1 MELSLFIESL
11 LTHGAV
17 QVTGNIT
24 ALGPED
30 LEAAKGLLQ
39 QYHKRDSLDMPG
51 IAPAFD
57 AGAGLWAAQ
66 YVYRAIQLVML
77 RNLGTEAI
85 TEHLAPYEGVLT
97 PPVIYSADL
106 CFRHLPSLLSLAKG
120 LAPED
125 PLVLHLKETL
135 RSWPYSSAAMDL
147 ADEAADVS
155 VIFSDVSLR
164 LAYVDRIIVSGNIKK
179 AGREPVQAQVKEA
192 LGDHAALLWPEFI
205 VSNNP

>member
-30 LEAAKGLLQ
+30 LEAAKVLLQ
-39 QYHKRDSLDMPG
+39 QYHERDSLDMPG
-51 IAPAFD
+51 TAPAFD

-85 TEHLAPYEGVLT
+85 AEWLAPYEGEAT

-135 RSWPYSSAAMDL
+135 RSWPYSSATMDL
-147 ADEAADVS
+147 ANEADVS

-164 LAYVDRIIVSGNIKK
+164 QAYVDRIMVSGNIKK
-179 AGREPVQAQVKEA
+179 AGREPVQAQVKAA

-205 VSNNP
+205 VSNNT